1 MTLSRLAAWRLGPEP
16 TAENLTQEET
26 TCRSKYHP
34 FLLLLYI
41 YIYIYIYITNFVL
54 FNIGLATM
62 KENKGKDI
70 ASVTKGEEDVQ
81 VLDDATPL
89 VLQKP
94 GI

>member
-26 TCRSKYHP
+26 TCRSKYRP
-34 FLLLLYI
+34 FLLLL
-41 YIYIYIYITNFVL
+41 YIYIYITNFVL

-81 VLDDATPL
+81 VLDDAIPL

>member
-1 MTLSRLAAWRLGPEP
+1 MTLSRLAAWRLGPGP
-16 TAENLTQEET
+16 TTENLTQEET
-26 TCRSKYHP
+26 TCQSKYRP
-34 FLLLLYI
+34 FLLLL